1 MTNYRE
7 RLKNITTFIFDY
19 DGVLTDGSVIM
30 LPDGDGV
37 RRSNVKDG
45 YALNFAVKN
54 GYRVVIISGGKSLSM
69 QKRMDALKITDV
81 FLGVTYKLDV
91 FEDYCDVNELTPDE
105 IVYMGDDIP
114 DYQVMQRVGIACCP
128 ADADHEIQ
136 RISHYISKHKGGSGC
151 VRDII
156 EQVMRAQGKWMNE
169 SAFKW

>member
-7 RLKNITTFIFDY
+7 RLKDITTFIFDY

-81 FLGVTYKLDV
+81 FLGVTYKLDI
-91 FEDYCDVNELTPDE
+91 FEEYCDVNELNPDE

-128 ADADHEIQ
+128 ADADVEIQ
-136 RISHYISKHKGGSGC
+136 QISHYISKYNGGSGC

-156 EQVMRAQGKWMNE
+156 EQVMRVQGKWMNE

>member
-91 FEDYCDVNELTPDE
+91 FEEYCDVNELNPDE

-128 ADADHEIQ
+128 ADADVEIQ
-136 RISHYISKHKGGSGC
+136 KISHYISTHNGGSGC

-156 EQVMRAQGKWMNE
+156 EQVMRVQGKWMNE